1 MASPLRTA
9 TKETIAQV
17 MAAYKGTKIAQLGK
31 GLEQYQLVEGNAG
44 AQLER
49 TFLYKDFKEAFS
61 NMILI
66 SKTCQAVNYYP
77 EIFNVYNRVEVKL
90 FTKEEQRKVTSKD
103 VYVALLL
110 DEIGSKT
117 VDEAHSASLKRVQ
130 EFL

>member
-1 MASPLRTA
+1 
-9 TKETIAQV
+9 
-17 MAAYKGTKIAQLGK
+17 
-31 GLEQYQLVEGNAG
+31 
-44 AQLER
+44 
-49 TFLYKDFKEAFS
+49 
-61 NMILI
+61 MILI